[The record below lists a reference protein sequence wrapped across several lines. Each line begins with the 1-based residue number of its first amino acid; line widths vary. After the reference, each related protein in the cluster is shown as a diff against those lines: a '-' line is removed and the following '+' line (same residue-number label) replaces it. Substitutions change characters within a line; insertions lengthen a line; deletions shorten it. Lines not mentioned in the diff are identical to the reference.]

1 MTSAFTYIIVAILD
15 FTLLII
21 FWFNSNII
29 AILIYLILNAVVLYK
44 SGIFGQNKIKF
55 ECEELLDNLLS
66 KSNSTS
72 IPKLKL
78 LEQSLNKKF
87 IFSKDFSEAIKYYK
101 LSGSIDRFNKI
112 NTHNSFILK
121 RLIEDLTASFSKN
134 LSIQKRLNI
143 LREDYK
149 RTDNYNKIASS
160 IVSSSK
166 KMSLIGELLFLP
178 LFAGI
183 SYDILKFTSFGGT
196 REIYILPILMILYFL
211 ISSWIE
217 NLHSNLSNSFKTY
230 KIAFYTS
237 FSSFIMIIASMLIT
251 KIL

>member
-1 MTSAFTYIIVAILD
+1 MTSSLIYIIAAILD
-15 FTLLII
+15 LTLLII

-29 AILIYLILNAVVLYK
+29 AILIYLILTVVLYK
-44 SGIFGQNKIKF
+44 SGIFEQNKIKF
-55 ECEELLDNLLS
+55 ECEELLDKLLS
-66 KSNSTS
+66 KSSSTS
-72 IPKLKL
+72 IPKVKL

-121 RLIEDLTASFSKN
+121 RLIEDLIASFSKN
-134 LSIQKRLNI
+134 LSIQKRLNS